1 MKKNIAKLIA
11 FCFLILSILTVSYF
25 CYQNYNS
32 AKEEPKKAKLV
43 INSNFWRD

>member
-1 MKKNIAKLIA
+1 MKSNIVKLIG
-11 FCFLILSILTVSYF
+11 FCFLILSILVVSYF

-43 INSNFWRD
+43 INAEFWGD